1 MSQREA
7 ITEEVRALASLD
19 LEGLRAEWRRR
30 GCGRP
35 PRIRSVEILGLML
48 AWRIQAGAWGGLDAA
63 TRRRLRSGTA
73 VRVTPMIQPGTVF
86 SREFRGV
93 MHRVTAVEGGYLW
106 KDRTYPSLSNVAF
119 AISGVKRSGPVFFG
133 LKDKPHGA

>member
-1 MSQREA
+1 MSSREA
-7 ITEEVRALASLD
+7 MTMEVRALESLD

-30 GCGRP
+30 SMGRLP
-35 PRIRSVEILGLML
+35 KIRSVEILGLML
-48 AWRIQAGAWGGLDAA
+48 AWRIQAAAWGGLDAA
-63 TRRRLRSGTA
+63 SRRRLRSGA
-73 VRVTPMIQPGTVF
+73 SVRTTTTVQPGTVF

-106 KDRTYPSLSNVAF
+106 KDQTYPSLSNVAF

-133 LKDKPHGA
+133 LKDKPRGA

>member
-7 ITEEVRALASLD
+7 ITGEVRALASLD
-19 LEGLRAEWRRR
+19 LEGLRLEWRRR
-30 GCGRP
+30 GFGRLP
-35 PRIRSVEILGLML
+35 KIRSVEILGLML
-48 AWRIQAGAWGGLDAA
+48 SWRIQAQAWGGLDAA
-63 TRRRLRSGTA
+63 TRRRLRSGA
-73 VRVTPMIQPGTVF
+73 SVRATPLVQPGTVF
-86 SREFRGV
+86 NREFRGV

-106 KDRTYPSLSNVAF
+106 KDQTYPSLSNVAF